1 MSSEL
6 LDTFHRLVWRLV
18 EGPYRAEERIERPI
32 GLVWSGYI
40 PSATHAQRALQT
52 SMGLSQ
58 YTRRK
63 GPNSSEDICLF
74 LLDILTLW
82 SSAYCRRRMERE
94 AKAKVVTSVWGADF
108 IQFLG
113 VLAILPRSIWKNRM
127 NSTFSS
133 KLTEAKQLAW
143 QGIE

>member
-1 MSSEL
+1 M
-6 LDTFHRLVWRLV
+6 

-63 GPNSSEDICLF
+63 VPNSSEDICLF
-74 LLDILTLW
+74 LLDILTLL
-82 SSAYCRRRMERE
+82 
-94 AKAKVVTSVWGADF
+94 VTSD
-108 IQFLG
+108 I
-113 VLAILPRSIWKNRM
+113 PESIIVICKSQ
-127 NSTFSS
+127 NSNET
-133 KLTEAKQLAW
+133 
-143 QGIE
+143 IP